1 MQIVELEMVPLSLRP
16 VLQRLYD
23 MKTTQSALR
32 EGVLFSTKR
41 NNYYYD
47 TGTGKV
53 IVLDDDTSYIFRV
66 LFDPTLSAETFLIS
80 LTKVDPNAVKN
91 LLQTIDAERLF
102 QRPPL
107 LSMGKEIAA
116 GVTDTEQKVEQII
129 LEVTEQCNF
138 RCKYCVYS
146 EDFSGNRDFGNRR
159 MPTEIAFKAIDWAL
173 ENSGAKL
180 AITFY
185 GGEPLL
191 NFKLMKAVIE
201 RSQAKRGN
209 KEIVYSF
216 TSNMS
221 LMTREI
227 ATYLAQVPNLYIMAS
242 IDGPRTVHDAYRVY
256 ANDAPTFEDS
266 IGGLRILADAY
277 AGSHMPVNINAVLTP
292 PFGFEKLEQVNAYF
306 ESLDWLPATCH
317 VNITYPSYGTCP
329 GLDEYYDKI
338 TGNPKYAL
346 HGMFDRLGRIES
358 ETPFVLEWFVQHG
371 IQMWSV
377 HEGQQRIESH
387 GDKLMNY
394 IRFWQAAGESE
405 KTSIRTRDRI
415 RQIVS
420 SGHFAGGFV
429 PYGYRA
435 VDKGRVNKRDQPV
448 KDLEIDP
455 EEAAWVREVFEKVA
469 NEGASGYA
477 MARMLNDRGLCTRQG
492 ARFQS
497 VNIRRMIRHEGYT
510 GYLITKAARSEF
522 IQELQIV
529 DEKLFARANEVID
542 CRSKKL
548 AQEKNIAAKTNNP
561 TLLAGIVVCAHCG
574 AKMSAFLH
582 TDRYKLADGTIRE
595 KVQAK
600 YNCYQRGQKLR
611 ACDGQSLYLAE
622 RVDAVVLEVVHDIF
636 RRIQQEPYDRSIEQK
651 LRQENGERERQKQ
664 AAEKK
669 IKAAQYKQ
677 KRYEDEVIRCL
688 DGQSRFSE
696 EMLARL
702 IAEAETEVRQ
712 AKEEYAELLRNDTT
726 RATIQQIRSYYDEFL
741 GWANEFDLATIPR
754 KRAILGQLIEKV
766 EVGKGYKVT
775 VHLRMSYAQFLG
787 IEGNGE
793 IQVRKD
799 VCA

>member
-1 MQIVELEMVPLSLRP
+1 MQGDEMVYWDEQGNTVEISKADQLWLDDGYFKTQQAHLPPDAPRAALSYR
-16 VLQRLYD
+16 V
-23 MKTTQSALR
+23 
-32 EGVLFSTKR
+32 STKGQVDHNDIPMQKIKCR
-41 NNYYYD
+41 KFAQQQ
-47 TGTGKV
+47 GWRVVMEKAEKGISGSKV
-53 IVLDDDTSYIFRV
+53 SASKRDVIQELRQEAGNGS
-66 LFDPTLSAETFLIS
+66 FDI
-80 LTKVDPNAVKN
+80 
-91 LLQTIDAERLF
+91 LL
-102 QRPPL
+102 
-107 LSMGKEIAA
+107 
-116 GVTDTEQKVEQII
+116 
-129 LEVTEQCNF
+129 
-138 RCKYCVYS
+138 VY
-146 EDFSGNRDFGNRR
+146 
-159 MPTEIAFKAIDWAL
+159 
-173 ENSGAKL
+173 
-180 AITFY
+180 
-185 GGEPLL
+185 
-191 NFKLMKAVIE
+191 
-201 RSQAKRGN
+201 
-209 KEIVYSF
+209 
-216 TSNMS
+216 
-221 LMTREI
+221 
-227 ATYLAQVPNLYIMAS
+227 
-242 IDGPRTVHDAYRVY
+242 
-256 ANDAPTFEDS
+256 
-266 IGGLRILADAY
+266 
-277 AGSHMPVNINAVLTP
+277 
-292 PFGFEKLEQVNAYF
+292 
-306 ESLDWLPATCH
+306 
-317 VNITYPSYGTCP
+317 
-329 GLDEYYDKI
+329 
-338 TGNPKYAL
+338 
-346 HGMFDRLGRIES
+346 MFDRLGRIES

-455 EEAAWVREVFEKVA
+455 DEAAWVREVFEKVA

-651 LRQENGERERQKQ
+651 LRQENGEQERQKQ

>member
-1 MQIVELEMVPLSLRP
+1 MQG
-16 VLQRLYD
+16 D
-23 MKTTQSALR
+23 
-32 EGVLFSTKR
+32 
-41 NNYYYD
+41 
-47 TGTGKV
+47 
-53 IVLDDDTSYIFRV
+53 
-66 LFDPTLSAETFLIS
+66 
-80 LTKVDPNAVKN
+80 
-91 LLQTIDAERLF
+91 
-102 QRPPL
+102 
-107 LSMGKEIAA
+107 
-116 GVTDTEQKVEQII
+116 
-129 LEVTEQCNF
+129 
-138 RCKYCVYS
+138 
-146 EDFSGNRDFGNRR
+146 
-159 MPTEIAFKAIDWAL
+159 
-173 ENSGAKL
+173 
-180 AITFY
+180 
-185 GGEPLL
+185 
-191 NFKLMKAVIE
+191 
-201 RSQAKRGN
+201 
-209 KEIVYSF
+209 EIVYWDEQGN
-216 TSNMS
+216 TV
-221 LMTREI
+221 EI
-227 ATYLAQVPNLYIMAS
+227 SKADQLWLD
-242 IDGPRTVHDAYRVY
+242 DGYFKTQQAHLPPDAPRAALSYRVSTKGQVDH
-256 ANDAPTFEDS
+256 NDIPMQKIKCRKFAQQQGWRVVMEKAEKGISGSKVSASKRDV
-266 IGGLRILADAY
+266 IQELRQEAGNGSFDILLVY
-277 AGSHMPVNINAVLTP
+277 
-292 PFGFEKLEQVNAYF
+292 
-306 ESLDWLPATCH
+306 
-317 VNITYPSYGTCP
+317 
-329 GLDEYYDKI
+329 
-338 TGNPKYAL
+338 
-346 HGMFDRLGRIES
+346 MFDRLGRIES

-651 LRQENGERERQKQ
+651 LRQENGEQERQKQ

>member
-1 MQIVELEMVPLSLRP
+1 MRKCTNHFRNMNSEVKLMICVDQNGQAVEISVADQMW
-16 VLQRLYD
+16 
-23 MKTTQSALR
+23 
-32 EGVLFSTKR
+32 
-41 NNYYYD
+41 
-47 TGTGKV
+47 
-53 IVLDDDTSYIFRV
+53 LDDAYLKEKQLRLGT
-66 LFDPTLSAETFLIS
+66 
-80 LTKVDPNAVKN
+80 
-91 LLQTIDAERLF
+91 DAPR
-102 QRPPL
+102 
-107 LSMGKEIAA
+107 AA
-116 GVTDTEQKVEQII
+116 
-129 LEVTEQCNF
+129 L
-138 RCKYCVYS
+138 
-146 EDFSGNRDFGNRR
+146 
-159 MPTEIAFKAIDWAL
+159 
-173 ENSGAKL
+173 
-180 AITFY
+180 
-185 GGEPLL
+185 
-191 NFKLMKAVIE
+191 
-201 RSQAKRGN
+201 
-209 KEIVYSF
+209 
-216 TSNMS
+216 
-221 LMTREI
+221 
-227 ATYLAQVPNLYIMAS
+227 
-242 IDGPRTVHDAYRVY
+242 AYRVSTKGQVDHDDIPMQKIDCRKFAQKQGWRVVKEVAEKGVSGSKVSASKRDAIQQLKEEA
-256 ANDAPTFEDS
+256 ANGEFD
-266 IGGLRILADAY
+266 ILLVY
-277 AGSHMPVNINAVLTP
+277 
-292 PFGFEKLEQVNAYF
+292 
-306 ESLDWLPATCH
+306 
-317 VNITYPSYGTCP
+317 
-329 GLDEYYDKI
+329 
-338 TGNPKYAL
+338 
-346 HGMFDRLGRIES
+346 MFDRLGRIES

-371 IQMWSV
+371 IQMWST
-377 HEGQQRIESH
+377 HEGQQKIETH

>member
-1 MQIVELEMVPLSLRP
+1 MVYWDEQGNTVEISKADQLWLDDGYFKTQQAHLPPDAPRAALSYR
-16 VLQRLYD
+16 V
-23 MKTTQSALR
+23 
-32 EGVLFSTKR
+32 STKGQVDHNDIPMQKIKCR
-41 NNYYYD
+41 KFAQQQ
-47 TGTGKV
+47 GWRVVMEKAEKGISGSKV
-53 IVLDDDTSYIFRV
+53 SASKRDVIQELRQEAGNGS
-66 LFDPTLSAETFLIS
+66 FDI
-80 LTKVDPNAVKN
+80 
-91 LLQTIDAERLF
+91 LL
-102 QRPPL
+102 
-107 LSMGKEIAA
+107 
-116 GVTDTEQKVEQII
+116 
-129 LEVTEQCNF
+129 
-138 RCKYCVYS
+138 VY
-146 EDFSGNRDFGNRR
+146 
-159 MPTEIAFKAIDWAL
+159 
-173 ENSGAKL
+173 
-180 AITFY
+180 
-185 GGEPLL
+185 
-191 NFKLMKAVIE
+191 
-201 RSQAKRGN
+201 
-209 KEIVYSF
+209 
-216 TSNMS
+216 
-221 LMTREI
+221 
-227 ATYLAQVPNLYIMAS
+227 
-242 IDGPRTVHDAYRVY
+242 
-256 ANDAPTFEDS
+256 
-266 IGGLRILADAY
+266 
-277 AGSHMPVNINAVLTP
+277 
-292 PFGFEKLEQVNAYF
+292 
-306 ESLDWLPATCH
+306 
-317 VNITYPSYGTCP
+317 
-329 GLDEYYDKI
+329 
-338 TGNPKYAL
+338 
-346 HGMFDRLGRIES
+346 MFDRLGRIES

-651 LRQENGERERQKQ
+651 LRQENGEQERQKQ

-793 IQVRKD
+793 IKCGRTFVRDALSSDKREENP
-799 VCA
+799 CKSINI

>member
-1 MQIVELEMVPLSLRP
+1 MVYWDEQGNSVEISKADQLWLDDGYFKTQQAHLPPDAPRAALSYR
-16 VLQRLYD
+16 V
-23 MKTTQSALR
+23 
-32 EGVLFSTKR
+32 STKGQVDHNDIPMQKIKCR
-41 NNYYYD
+41 KFAQQQ
-47 TGTGKV
+47 GW
-53 IVLDDDTSYIFRV
+53 RV
-66 LFDPTLSAETFLIS
+66 
-80 LTKVDPNAVKN
+80 
-91 LLQTIDAERLF
+91 
-102 QRPPL
+102 
-107 LSMGKEIAA
+107 
-116 GVTDTEQKVEQII
+116 
-129 LEVTEQCNF
+129 VTEKAEKGISGSKVSASKRDVIQELRQEAGNGSF
-138 RCKYCVYS
+138 DILLVY
-146 EDFSGNRDFGNRR
+146 
-159 MPTEIAFKAIDWAL
+159 
-173 ENSGAKL
+173 
-180 AITFY
+180 
-185 GGEPLL
+185 
-191 NFKLMKAVIE
+191 
-201 RSQAKRGN
+201 
-209 KEIVYSF
+209 
-216 TSNMS
+216 
-221 LMTREI
+221 
-227 ATYLAQVPNLYIMAS
+227 
-242 IDGPRTVHDAYRVY
+242 
-256 ANDAPTFEDS
+256 
-266 IGGLRILADAY
+266 
-277 AGSHMPVNINAVLTP
+277 
-292 PFGFEKLEQVNAYF
+292 
-306 ESLDWLPATCH
+306 
-317 VNITYPSYGTCP
+317 
-329 GLDEYYDKI
+329 
-338 TGNPKYAL
+338 
-346 HGMFDRLGRIES
+346 MFDRLGRIES

-435 VDKGRVNKRDQPV
+435 VEKGRVNKRDQPV

-455 EEAAWVREVFEKVA
+455 EEAAWVREVFETVS

-477 MARMLNDRGLCTRQG
+477 MARMLNDRGLRTRQG
-492 ARFQS
+492 AKFQS
-497 VNIRRMIRHEGYT
+497 ANIKRMIRHEGYT

-522 IQELQIV
+522 IQALQIV

-636 RRIQQEPYDRSIEQK
+636 RRIQQEPYDRGIEQK

-664 AAEKK
+664 ATEKK

-766 EVGKGYKVT
+766 EVGKGYKVK
-775 VHLRMSYAQFLG
+775 VHLRMSYAQFVDLDG
-787 IEGNGE
+787 METSARLTQI
-793 IQVRKD
+793 
-799 VCA
+799 A